1 MAASFVYG
9 VCCNYMPLLGF
20 GILNQSFHF
29 TIPLL
34 NIVYKPWR
42 LYLVACGL
50 PSLLCAFAMFF
61 LPESPKFTFSMGN
74 EEGTLKILQKIHK
87 INNPNDKES
96 YKVVKLVEDIE
107 FLDDESRL
115 SVVTGSTNPIVQ
127 LWRQTCLLFNRKHI
141 RKTVLICLMQCGL
154 YGSCHGLYMFFP
166 EIVDNL
172 TIFSKEFPAG
182 RATICEILHIEDELS
197 NNATSLI
204 LLERPVCLEQLE
216 ISTFGHS
223 VVLEILYMFGFLIIT
238 LVINRTSKLSILL
251 VILFG
256 CALSGFATHFVTI
269 PLLSV
274 YIYVM
279 FMLTFLGV
287 NVINAATVDLFPT
300 NLRGMAINLAV
311 MFGRIGS
318 VLGTGIVGF
327 TLDNYCSET
336 FSVSAIIMV
345 CCGILAFFIPKISK
359 IDGRKTHRMEIT
371 NFPVNVPLHD
381 YNEKI

>member
-9 VCCNYMPLLGF
+9 IMCNYMPILGL
-20 GILNQSFHF
+20 GVLNQSFHF

-42 LYLVACGL
+42 FYLVACGL
-50 PSLLCAFAMFF
+50 PSLLAAIALFF
-61 LPESPKFTFSMGN
+61 FPESPKFTFSMGD
-74 EEGTLKILQKIHK
+74 EEGTIKILQKIHK
-87 INNPNDKES
+87 INNPNDKEG

-115 SVVTGSTNPIVQ
+115 SATTASTNHFVKF
-127 LWRQTCLLFNRKHI
+127 WRQTCLLFNKKHVK
-141 RKTVLICLMQCGL
+141 KTVIICLMQCGL

-166 EIVDNL
+166 EIIDKL

-182 RATICEILHIEDELS
+182 RSTICEILHIEDDLS
-197 NNATSLI
+197 HNTTFLKK
-204 LLERPVCLEQLE
+204 LDRPQCLEQYE

-223 VVLEILYMFGFLIIT
+223 VVLEFLYMFGFLIIT
-238 LVINRTSKLSILL
+238 FVINRTSKLSILL

-300 NLRGMAINLAV
+300 SLR
-311 MFGRIGS
+311 
-318 VLGTGIVGF
+318 
-327 TLDNYCSET
+327 
-336 FSVSAIIMV
+336 
-345 CCGILAFFIPKISK
+345 
-359 IDGRKTHRMEIT
+359 
-371 NFPVNVPLHD
+371 
-381 YNEKI
+381 

>member
-1 MAASFVYG
+1 
-9 VCCNYMPLLGF
+9 MPLLGF
-20 GILNQSFHF
+20 GVLNQSFHF

-42 LYLVACGL
+42 FYLLACGL
-50 PSLLCAFAMFF
+50 PSLLCAIAMFF

-74 EEGTLKILQKIHK
+74 EEETLKILQKIHK
-87 INNPNDKES
+87 INNPHDKED
-96 YKVVKLVEDIE
+96 YQVVKLVEDME

-115 SVVTGSTNPIVQ
+115 SVVTGSTNHIVKF
-127 LWRQTCLLFNRKHI
+127 WRQTCLLFNRKHI

-166 EIVDNL
+166 EIVDKL
-172 TIFSKEFPAG
+172 TIFSKEFPVG
-182 RATICEILHIEDELS
+182 RANICDILKLEDELTK
-197 NNATSLI
+197 NATNSII
-204 LLERPVCLEQLE
+204 LDHPICLEQYE

-223 VVLEILYMFGFLIIT
+223 VVLEVLYMFGFLIIT
-238 LVINRTSKLSILL
+238 FVINRTSKLSILL

-300 NLRGMAINLAV
+300 NLR
-311 MFGRIGS
+311 
-318 VLGTGIVGF
+318 
-327 TLDNYCSET
+327 
-336 FSVSAIIMV
+336 
-345 CCGILAFFIPKISK
+345 
-359 IDGRKTHRMEIT
+359 
-371 NFPVNVPLHD
+371 
-381 YNEKI
+381 